1 MTLEQSIEILS
12 NPSPRLRRCASQTF
26 IEASKLGKEALK
38 RVRDIRTGYKSYAP
52 DLLPGET
59 KE

>member
-1 MTLEQSIEILS
+1 MTLKKAVEILS
-12 NPSPRLRRCASQTF
+12 NSSPRLKRCAPATF
-26 IEASKLGKEALK
+26 IEASRLGKEALK
-38 RVRDIRTGYKSYAP
+38 RVRDIRTGYNSYAL